1 MVIEAF
7 PLFEEGATLMFGVTF
22 DLDIHQLE
30 DSYGIPRQKAYAEI
44 ERRLAAIGYKHVLYS
59 VYVCPEPE
67 HSELL
72 VVHETIDA
80 LKALDWF
87 APCMKQVIAFEISRW
102 GNITDVFRS

>member
-1 MVIEAF
+1 M
-7 PLFEEGATLMFGVTF
+7 LGVTF

-44 ERRLAAIGYKHVLYS
+44 EQRLAAIGYKLVQYS
-59 VYVCPEPE
+59 VYACPEPQ

>member
-7 PLFEEGATLMFGVTF
+7 PLFEEGTALMFGVTF
-22 DLDIHQLE
+22 DMDIHELE

-44 ERRLAAIGYKHVLYS
+44 ERALSALGYKHVQHS
-59 VYVCPEPE
+59 VYVCPEPL

-80 LKALDWF
+80 LKGLDWF

-102 GNITDVFRS
+102 GNITDVFRQ